1 MTGKTSRSVSLTAIF
16 HPTLCKIVLNNA
28 PQVATPENATPNRPG
43 EVLIGYH
50 GGAKWATWSIR
61 QRCQIVSRARG
72 EIASRVDQLTHLS
85 RSEQR
90 TDDAETVASEL
101 LPLCEA
107 LRWIG
112 KHGKKTLAP
121 RKVGWR
127 GRPLWMWGVRSV
139 VQRVPLG
146 RVLILG
152 TWNYPLLLPGVQMAQ
167 ALAAGNLVCLKPAAG
182 TEAVSAELIAAF
194 YAAGVPKH
202 AITLLN
208 STTEAA
214 IEAQASGVD
223 LVVLTGSAETGRKVL
238 HQSAE
243 NLTPCI
249 MELSG
254 ADAAIVLP
262 QADLARVVDAVTF
275 GLLFNSGATCIGPR
289 RLMIQTDPSTA
300 TLPERLIDRLR
311 ATNEVTL
318 HPAARASIADLLD
331 DVLRKGAKDSLGRYD
346 SATLRT
352 TGKMHAVVLE
362 NVPEGH
368 AILQSD
374 VFAPVISIIP
384 VQRPEQAIQM
394 VNECPYRLAASVFGP
409 TSQTQSI
416 GKQLTVGVVTIND
429 LVAPTADPRLPF
441 GGRGQSGFGVT
452 RGPEGLLAMT
462 TPRVIATRRGRVAM
476 HLSPRNDADAEL
488 LSGVLQWSHSSGWT
502 RRRAAL
508 RRVTTAAAQWRALK
522 K

>member
-1 MTGKTSRSVSLTAIF
+1 MTGNTSRSVSLTAIF

-28 PQVATPENATPNRPG
+28 PQVATPLNATSNRPG
-43 EVLIGYH
+43 EVPIGYH
-50 GGAKWATWSIR
+50 GDAKWATWSIR
-61 QRCQIVSRARG
+61 KRCQIVGRARG
-72 EIASRVDQLTHLS
+72 EIAARVDQLTRLS
-85 RSEQR
+85 RTEQR

-107 LRWIG
+107 LRWITE
-112 KHGKKTLAP
+112 HGKKTLAP
-121 RKVGWR
+121 RKVGWKH
-127 GRPLWMWGVRSV
+127 RPLWMWGVRSV

-167 ALAAGNLVCLKPAAG
+167 ALAAGNEVWLKPAAG
-182 TEAVSAELIAAF
+182 TEAVSTELVAAF
-194 YAAGVPKH
+194 YAAGVPEH

-208 STTEAA
+208 SSTEAA

-243 NLTPCI
+243 NLTSSI

-262 QADLARVVDAVTF
+262 EADLERVVDAVTF

-289 RLMIQTDPSTA
+289 RLVVISDPSTA
-300 TLPERLIDRLR
+300 ALPERLTSRLR
-311 ATNEVTL
+311 ESKQVTV
-318 HPAARASIADLLD
+318 HAAARASVADLID
-331 DVLRKGAKDSLGRYD
+331 DALRAGAKDSLGRYD
-346 SATLRT
+346 STDLRT
-352 TGKMHAVVLE
+352 TGKMSAVVLE
-362 NVPEGH
+362 NVPDGH

-374 VFAPVISIIP
+374 VFAPLISFIR
-384 VQRPEQAIQM
+384 VERPEQAVEL

-409 TSQTQSI
+409 ASNALGIANRLS
-416 GKQLTVGVVTIND
+416 VGVVTIND
-429 LVAPTADPRLPF
+429 MVAPTADPRLPF

-462 TPRVIATRRGRVAM
+462 APRVIATRRGRGAM

-488 LSGVLQWSHSSGWT
+488 LSGVLQWSHGTGWS
-502 RRRAAL
+502 RRIAGL
-508 RRVTTAAAQWRALK
+508 RRVTTAASQWRALK